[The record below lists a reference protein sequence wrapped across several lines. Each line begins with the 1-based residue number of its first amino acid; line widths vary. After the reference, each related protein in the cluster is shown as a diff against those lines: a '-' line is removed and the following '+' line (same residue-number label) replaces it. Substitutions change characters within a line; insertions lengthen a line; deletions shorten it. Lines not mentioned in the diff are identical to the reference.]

1 MPRTNDRP
9 IPVAHHDIVRIIE
22 AVRTRA
28 IPDPL
33 LALLELFEE
42 LKVSWYWIR
51 TRSARARPKE
61 LGYFTLGWHMCDLI
75 VI

>member
-1 MPRTNDRP
+1 MPRTNNRP
-9 IPVAHHDIVRIIE
+9 IPAAHHDIVRIIE

-33 LALLELFEE
+33 LALLELFEKLE
-42 LKVSWYWIR
+42 VSWYWIR
-51 TRSARARPKE
+51 TWSARARVKE
-61 LGYFTLGWHMCDLI
+61 SGCFTLGWHMCDLI